1 MPSGAGGS
9 LSIRKKVEV
18 MNVDVTDQVHQLIA
32 ESLSEARSVIQEGG
46 TWDPLVHIVH
56 PQGVQSMFVL
66 GLHAGSNEKSKLV
79 DEINNQMSALKV
91 SVSCSPS

>member
-1 MPSGAGGS
+1 
-9 LSIRKKVEV
+9 